1 MSVIENKQKVKCKLT
16 DDEIIDVKNRK
27 LGLETCVETQKNDAD
42 KLSFKAEQKN
52 DLILLIKANTFW
64 KTSTEKNRNQLS
76 YWIKP

>member
-1 MSVIENKQKVKCKLT
+1 MKCKLT
-16 DDEIIDVKNRK
+16 DDKIIDVKNRK

-64 KTSTEKNRNQLS
+64 KTSTEKKRNQLS

>member
-1 MSVIENKQKVKCKLT
+1 MSVIESKQKVKCKLT

>member
-1 MSVIENKQKVKCKLT
+1 MSVIESKQKVKCKLT

-64 KTSTEKNRNQLS
+64 KTSTEKKRNQLS

>member
-1 MSVIENKQKVKCKLT
+1 MKCKLT

-52 DLILLIKANTFW
+52 DLILLI
-64 KTSTEKNRNQLS
+64 
-76 YWIKP
+76 Y

>member
-1 MSVIENKQKVKCKLT
+1 MKCKLT

-64 KTSTEKNRNQLS
+64 KTPTEKKRNQLS